1 VANLQISDELD
12 AELALAAE
20 RLGRTKDDLA
30 QEAISARLLDEL
42 SAEHPGSDTD
52 FTEEEIAKLR
62 RGLDQLNRGEVVS
75 GEEIEAKFTAWRQRR
90 AAR

>member
-1 VANLQISDELD
+1 MAELHISDELN
-12 AELALAAE
+12 AELERAAGL
-20 RLGRTKDDLA
+20 LGRTKDELA
-30 QEAISARLLDEL
+30 EEAITARLE
-42 SAEHPGSDTD
+42 EHLASDTS

-75 GEEIEAKFTAWRQRR
+75 GEKIEAKFAAWRQRR